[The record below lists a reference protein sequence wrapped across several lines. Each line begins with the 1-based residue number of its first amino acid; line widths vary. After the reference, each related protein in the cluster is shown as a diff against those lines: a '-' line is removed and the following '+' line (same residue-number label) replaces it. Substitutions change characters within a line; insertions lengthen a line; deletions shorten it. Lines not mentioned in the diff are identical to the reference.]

1 MFVAVLFIVGKLWKQ
16 IKNPSTN
23 KWIKEMWYI
32 YNGILFSHKE
42 NEILSFATKWMDA
55 ENACLVK

>member
-42 NEILSFATKWMDA
+42 NEILPFATKWMDA